1 MCLQDVAFIG
11 RLKLTQPTNTHLN
24 EKSKEAWFNFVK
36 AESYSGVLF
45 LKVKWTKELTYFLL
59 SLYLHQTLKWTILSE
74 IWVKIF
80 LPKPL

>member
-36 AESYSGVLF
+36 AESYSGMLF
-45 LKVKWTKELTYFLL
+45 LKDM
-59 SLYLHQTLKWTILSE
+59 
-74 IWVKIF
+74 
-80 LPKPL
+80 